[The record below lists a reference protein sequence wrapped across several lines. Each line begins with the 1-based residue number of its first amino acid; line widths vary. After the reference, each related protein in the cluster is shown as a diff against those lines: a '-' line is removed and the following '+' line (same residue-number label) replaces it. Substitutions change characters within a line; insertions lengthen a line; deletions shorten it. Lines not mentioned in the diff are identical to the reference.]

1 MTFADPRLLASLG
14 RIADALDRVHPT
26 PAPEIAPLIAAY
38 PGWTWVLYQD
48 QIVGLRHHAYALIR
62 VKKRC
67 NEWHAEFQTN
77 GGCGA
82 GKACATPLEAVRILM
97 ETIR

>member
-1 MTFADPRLLASLG
+1 MTPDDPRLIALLE
-14 RIADALDRVHPT
+14 RIADALDRAHPT
-26 PAPEIAPLIAAY
+26 PAPEIEPLIAAH

-48 QIVGLRHHAYALIR
+48 QIVGLRCHVYALIR
-62 VKKRC
+62 IKKRC

-77 GGCGA
+77 SGCGA